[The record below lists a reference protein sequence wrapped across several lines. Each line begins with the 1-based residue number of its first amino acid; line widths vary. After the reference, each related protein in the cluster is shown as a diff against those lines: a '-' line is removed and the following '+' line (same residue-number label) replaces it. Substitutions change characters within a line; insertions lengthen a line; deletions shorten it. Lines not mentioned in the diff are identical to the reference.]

1 MHAST
6 ETVPGREGALTDG
19 VTVGCYLE
27 EWLAHTR
34 GRVRAMTYQGY
45 RSLLDRYAIPVLGAL
60 ELREL
65 RPLTLQRLYS
75 DLVTRGRHGRRLSG
89 GTVLNLHLVLTQALG
104 QAVRW
109 QLLASNPAAGAQP
122 PRPKR
127 PPRTLVDPPLLA
139 RLLAAAA
146 STPLQLP
153 AAIAAATGMRRGEI
167 LALRWCDL
175 SDDLAQAHVQ
185 RTLQPTCDG
194 LIFEEPKTRRSRR
207 TVALPQFLRPYL
219 EQQRREQQRR
229 RSAAGPRWQEHD
241 LVVDRGDGNPVN
253 PDTLS
258 SGWARLIRANNLPH
272 VRFHDLRH
280 AHATLMLLQ
289 GVHPKIVSERLGHAS
304 IGITLDTYSHVL
316 PSMQSEAAAAFDAI
330 FPAESGQQE
339 TGLKRERA
347 AQVRSAARATFTG

>member
-1 MHAST
+1 MNALT
-6 ETVPGREGALTDG
+6 ETASSMFEEPLTDD
-19 VTVGCYLE
+19 VTVGRYLE

-34 GRVRAMTYQGY
+34 SRVRAVTYEGY
-45 RSLLDRYAIPVLGAL
+45 RGLLNRHAIPALGG
-60 ELREL
+60 LRLSDL

-75 DLVTRGRHGRRLSG
+75 DLLTHGSDERRLAG

-127 PPRTLVDPPLLA
+127 PPRTLVDPPLVG

-146 STPLQLP
+146 DTPLQLP

-175 SDDLAQAHVQ
+175 SDDFAQAHVQ
-185 RTLQPTCDG
+185 RTLQPTTDG
-194 LIFEEPKTRRSRR
+194 LIVEEPKTRRSKR
-207 TVALPQFLRPYL
+207 TVALPLFLHSYL
-219 EQQRREQQRR
+219 ERQKREQQQRREL
-229 RSAAGPRWQEHD
+229 AGSNWQEHG
-241 LVVDRGDGNPVN
+241 LVIDRGDGRPVN

-258 SGWARLIRANNLPH
+258 AGWARFIRANGLPH

-316 PSMQSEAAAAFDAI
+316 PSMQTEAAAAFDAI
-330 FPAESGQQE
+330 FPTDPGTEDRDGRQDRQRTSQTPSSAN
-339 TGLKRERA
+339 A
-347 AQVRSAARATFTG
+347 A